1 LIPGLACNLFLKQPS
16 GGGQASTSWKRE
28 MIACGMMDFES
39 IMRAI
44 GSNTGRWGYSDC
56 RLTLR
61 RQDKSVPRAR
71 PEKSIEEVGE
81 KKTAVMN
88 RPKDSWE

>member
-1 LIPGLACNLFLKQPS
+1 
-16 GGGQASTSWKRE
+16 

-81 KKTAVMN
+81 AGLLKAMATKGTTKV
-88 RPKDSWE
+88 RKSKRI